1 MSNVNYVTFTI
12 VVVLFLIV
20 TLANLA
26 MPGSSNFIGEFMILL
41 GAFNS
46 HIVIA
51 VIASIAVIGAA
62 FYALRLFIGAM
73 HNRVG
78 RGVRSREIGRTEA
91 IAIVPLVAI
100 ILVLAFYPQFG
111 LNKSEASLKVAIYP
125 AAALGSTA
133 PYALPGATTA
143 AARWKS
149 RSLSE
154 TAYASASTA
163 TRAATPA
170 GAANA
175 TPVATATS
183 TRTTGH
189 R

>member
-1 MSNVNYVTFTI
+1 MSGVAFKAPVLATF
-12 VVVLFLIV
+12 FLII
-20 TLANLA
+20 TFANLA

-41 GAFNS
+41 GAFDS

-51 VIASIAVIGAA
+51 VIASVAVIGAA

-78 RGVRSREIGRTEA
+78 RGVRSTEIGRAEA
-91 IAIVPLVAI
+91 VAIVPLVAI

-143 AARWKS
+143 SARWKS
-149 RSLSE
+149 RPLSE
-154 TAYASASTA
+154 TAYASLTA

-170 GAANA
+170 
-175 TPVATATS
+175 TTATS
-183 TRTTGH
+183 TRTTAH